1 MHIPIPYPSSERVPS
16 ERYIG
21 FGDPVNELSSPV
33 GRRTPQWGRW
43 FGGPYRLLRTSPHQR
58 RPHWPP

>member
-21 FGDPVNELSSPV
+21 FGDPVNELSGPQ
-33 GRRTPQWGRW
+33 GRQTPQWGRR
-43 FGGPYRLLRTSPHQR
+43 FGGPDRLLRTPLDQR
-58 RPHWPP
+58 CPHWPP